1 MNGAAI
7 ALVAIAP
14 IALGS
19 LPQTAPVLVT
29 TLCANGGTTTIEI
42 PLTPREP
49 SLPDPCK
56 AQACHAASR
65 EKNLIQRKDV

>member
-14 IALGS
+14 IALGP
-19 LPQTAPVLVT
+19 LPEAPPVLVT
-29 TLCANGGTTTIEI
+29 TLCANGGTAVIEI

-49 SLPDPCK
+49 SLPDSCE
-56 AQACHAASR
+56 AQACHAAGR
-65 EKNLIQRKDV
+65 EKSLIQRKDG